1 MMYHQTASKKKKEGR
16 MDGRTVGSDLE
27 HDVVVENAH
36 EFLGIVEQLVERQAR
51 ELSKRAPRR
60 ICWQKQRVESSD
72 EIDRERD
79 WNSVA

>member
-36 EFLGIVEQLVERQAR
+36 EFLGIVEQLVE
-51 ELSKRAPRR
+51 
-60 ICWQKQRVESSD
+60 
-72 EIDRERD
+72 
-79 WNSVA
+79 